1 MQCNLKCNFIICI
14 TFTLV
19 DSKIILSV
27 LYHIL
32 FFYGGGGGVYIAD
45 LAKYIYK
52 KSPLSKKE
60 RMQTNKFSGLGRGN
74 LSDFIIIS

>member
-1 MQCNLKCNFIICI
+1 MQCNLKCNFIIYI
-14 TFTLV
+14 TCTLV

-32 FFYGGGGGVYIAD
+32 FFYWGGGVYIAD

>member
-1 MQCNLKCNFIICI
+1 MQCNLKCNFIIYI
-14 TFTLV
+14 TCTLV

-32 FFYGGGGGVYIAD
+32 YFFMGGGVYIAD